1 MTTTTKTQTTSVQ
14 TFEFEQSNFPSLLL
28 YEFENTWNNIT
39 LDALSP
45 DEQEGLSRLIGAS
58 GIESS
63 PVYRPEVLLVK
74 AERGIVK
81 GVYGP
86 GLFRYGDYIVLKV
99 GENVVR
105 ASQDGDRLHVGKL
118 KGKITVIE
126 KEDAKKQ
133 KYPTAFCTFVAPDK
147 SVFKVRVS
155 LDSQQQGFSAGEL
168 DATLVNEE
176 SILPYLAQV
185 PAPAISMSQLGVGEF
200 EIIGFSKYQ
209 SENGTRHKIHLADG
223 KVVWARGN
231 SEMLLDSDY
240 TKPEGKPL
248 TLVVSHIEEFAPDKF
263 KVDNAIRER
272 LPRLEGIVN
281 TETTIVVDA
290 ESVVDDETDEHN
302 LCVEERQD
310 PDKIPF

>member
-1 MTTTTKTQTTSVQ
+1 MSTKTQTTQVK

-28 YEFENTWNNIT
+28 YEFEHTWNNIT

-63 PVYRPEVLLVK
+63 PVYRPEVLLIK

-99 GENVVR
+99 GENVARVE
-105 ASQDGDRLHVGKL
+105 QEGDRLLVGKL

-155 LDSQQQGFSAGEL
+155 LDSQQQGKGAGEL
-168 DATLVNEE
+168 EATLVNEE
-176 SILPYLAQV
+176 SILPYLGQV
-185 PAPAISMSQLGVGEF
+185 PSPAIPMHELGEGEF

-272 LPRLEGIVN
+272 LPRLTGVTESLAIETQAQTILDEDEIDKTEFEVN
-281 TETTIVVDA
+281 DEDA
-290 ESVVDDETDEHN
+290 
-302 LCVEERQD
+302 
-310 PDKIPF
+310 PF